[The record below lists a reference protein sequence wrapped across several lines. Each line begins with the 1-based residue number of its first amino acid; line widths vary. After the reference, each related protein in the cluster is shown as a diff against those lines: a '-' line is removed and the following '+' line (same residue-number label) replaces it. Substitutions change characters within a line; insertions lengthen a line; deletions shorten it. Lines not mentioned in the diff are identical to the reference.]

1 MALPHSVKVVYGGSN
16 KIGSLLIRAFTGS
29 PVSHIGLVV
38 GSNVIESVAGKG
50 VILTPTQEFV
60 TRYRSVYTGDFPSLY
75 TPPEVNA
82 RAATMLGKPYDYT
95 AIFGVLFRQNWDD
108 PDSWICSEL
117 IAWATGAVTHSVSR
131 FTPQDALAITQN
143 LTRIK

>member
-29 PVSHIGLVV
+29 PVSHVGLVV

-50 VILTPTQEFV
+50 VILTPTPEFV
-60 TRYRSVYTGDFPSLY
+60 SRYRSVYAGDFPSLF
-75 TPPEVNA
+75 TPPDVA
-82 RAATMLGKPYDYT
+82 KRAATMLGAPYDYT
-95 AIFGVLFRQNWDD
+95 ALFGVLFRQDWDA

-117 IAWATGAVTHSVSR
+117 IAWATGAVAHSVSR
-131 FTPQDALAITQN
+131 FTPKDAMSITQN
-143 LTRIK
+143 LTRLK